1 MEHTRRAGLAPD
13 PEAAV
18 VVVDAGGRITGADE
32 RAEALLGWPAAE
44 LVGCGVGVL
53 VDDRGTE
60 PGPVP
65 VGADLV
71 LTARRR
77 DGGAFPARVSLAPA
91 PPGAPEHAVQV
102 TIAGL
107 TGRTASGAWP
117 RVADTAGLREVAHDL
132 NNVLSVMLVYS
143 ELIERA
149 AEGCST
155 HEYLA
160 EVRAAAERGARLTD
174 RLRVMAL
181 KTGGPAG
188 GGHAVHRPRIDQEL
202 LLQAIRRHAA
212 AGAHREQVGVVVVD
226 DHRMF
231 ADGLVRLLDLED
243 GIDVLGVG
251 GTGHEAVELV
261 ERFRP
266 RVLLLDV
273 DMPGGSGLG
282 AAAEVKR
289 RWPSTMVVIVTGSHD
304 DALLLRAIDAGCSG
318 YLTKDRAAA
327 EVTGAVRAVAAGE
340 ALVSADQMER
350 LLPRL
355 SPQARGV
362 GGDLTDHERAVLD
375 LLARGATTPSIAAEL
390 LVSLD
395 TARDDVAGVL
405 TKLHAHS
412 TLEAVATAIRE
423 GVTHYNSPFE

>member
-1 MEHTRRAGLAPD
+1 M
-13 PEAAV
+13 
-18 VVVDAGGRITGADE
+18 VVVDAGGRITGADD

-44 LVGCGVGVL
+44 LVGCGVDVL
-53 VDDRGTE
+53 VADRGTE
-60 PGPVP
+60 PVPVP

-77 DGGAFPARVSLAPA
+77 DGGAFPARVSLACA

-102 TIAGL
+102 TITGL
-107 TGRTASGAWP
+107 TGRTASGGWP
-117 RVADTAGLREVAHDL
+117 RVADAASLREVAHDL

-149 AEGCST
+149 GEDRST
-155 HEYLA
+155 DEYLG
-160 EVRAAAERGARLTD
+160 EVRAAAERGAQLTD

-181 KTGGPAG
+181 QTGGGPAG
-188 GGHAVHRPRIDQEL
+188 GGHTAHRPRIDQEL

-212 AGAHREQVGVVVVD
+212 AGAHREQVSVVVVD

-231 ADGLVRLLDLED
+231 AEGLVRLLDLED

-251 GTGHEAVELV
+251 GTGHEAVGLV
-261 ERFRP
+261 EQLRP

-304 DALLLRAIDAGCSG
+304 DDLLLRAIDAGCSG

-327 EVTGAVRAVAAGE
+327 EVAGAVRAVAAGE